1 MEEIRDIVGETVS
14 DKRMA
19 ETIMD
24 NDYDLQKSLDI
35 LLNEPAPT
43 SRSRPIKMQVDPIEK
58 GNEQKNLPTKF
69 QFQLTFAFLFYFFSF
84 HIS

>member
-1 MEEIRDIVGETVS
+1 MEGIRDIVGETVS

-24 NDYDLQKSLDI
+24 NNYDLQKSLDI

-43 SRSRPIKMQVDPIEK
+43 SRSRPVKMQVDPIEK
-58 GNEQKNLPTKF
+58 GNEEKF
-69 QFQLTFAFLFYFFSF
+69 TIKIPISTNFCFSF
-84 HIS
+84 SLFLLS